1 MYKVLLAVHVLA
13 GNVALL
19 SAAGAVIARKG
30 GRTHVWVGRAFAVGM
45 TVIFLTAVPMTLMKP
60 NLFLFLVALFN
71 FYLVSTGW
79 LRATNRTGVPTR
91 LEWGIAIGMVVAAV
105 AMVGRSAAMI
115 AGVHGMGIVLFVFG
129 LIGGV
134 LALRDLA
141 GLRRRQFRG
150 TERIASHL
158 TRMLGGT
165 IGALTAF
172 VVTNIR
178 FEPTF
183 VLWLLPSAALTPL
196 VIYWSRRVRRPA
208 GGAQRQRPYATT
220 PARS

>member
-19 SAAGAVIARKG
+19 SAAGAVIAKKG
-30 GRTHVWVGRAFAVGM
+30 GRAHAWVGRAFAAGM
-45 TVIFLTAVPMTLMKP
+45 TIIFLTAVPMTVMKP

-79 LRATNRTGVPTR
+79 LRATNRTGVPSR
-91 LEWGIAIGMVVAAV
+91 LEWGIAIAMVVAAV
-105 AMVGRSAAMI
+105 AMVGQSLVMI
-115 AGVHGMGIVLFVFG
+115 AGIHGMGLVLLVFG

-134 LALRDLA
+134 LALRDIA
-141 GLRRRQFRG
+141 ALRRRQFRG

-172 VVTNIR
+172 VVTNVR

-196 VIYWSRRVRRPA
+196 VIYWSRRVRRPGR
-208 GGAQRQRPYATT
+208 GGEQQRPYATT
-220 PARS
+220 AVHS